1 MHLLLNAADQE
12 WNTAPAQA
20 HGHVR
25 AAAAAARDNLAE
37 ARRFVRDLAPPAL
50 DGSSLPDAVQ
60 RLCATTAGKAGL
72 EVDFRVDGH
81 PYPLGIGVEVALLRV
96 AQGAL
101 ANVVQHAKAHA
112 AVVTLTY
119 LADAVTL
126 DVCDDGKGFDPAVP
140 PAAPDRGFGLRAI
153 RQRIE
158 ALGGATTVESTP
170 GEGTVLA
177 VSVPIAGEPCP
188 VPAAGGRLGVD
199 SRTAAVRV
207 AMERRLIRLS

>member
-1 MHLLLNAADQE
+1 M
-12 WNTAPAQA
+12 TACIVGWSHTAF
-20 HGHVR
+20 GRLEGETV
-25 AAAAAARDNLAE
+25 E
-37 ARRFVRDLAPPAL
+37 
-50 DGSSLPDAVQ
+50 SLIV
-60 RLCATTAGKAGL
+60 
-72 EVDFRVDGH
+72 
-81 PYPLGIGVEVALLRV
+81 RV

-101 ANVVQHAKAHA
+101 ANVVQHAKADS

-188 VPAAGGRLGVD
+188 VPAAGEQLQDLDLARAQGHL
-199 SRTAAVRV
+199 
-207 AMERRLIRLS
+207 RRPEPA